1 MPSLFPIKEGLFL
14 NNKNQKEY
22 NNQFSIIMLHSIYT
36 QFLGF
41 IQNQTFLDFYPK
53 LYRVGHNWVIELNL
67 DILNIFSNCTC

>member
-14 NNKNQKEY
+14 KNKNQKES

-41 IQNQTFLDFYPK
+41 IQNQTFLDFYTK
-53 LYRVGHNWVIELNL
+53 LSSQTQLSAWTELGY
-67 DILNIFSNCTC
+67 FEYF